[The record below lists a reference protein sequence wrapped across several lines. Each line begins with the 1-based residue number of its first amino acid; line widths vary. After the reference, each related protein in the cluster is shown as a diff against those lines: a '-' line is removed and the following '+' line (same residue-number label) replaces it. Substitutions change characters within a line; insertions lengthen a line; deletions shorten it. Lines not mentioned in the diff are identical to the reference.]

1 MWRSARRSSGGVVVA
16 ARVAQVLLSTGIRRA
31 AVAATSAGTPSGS
44 LSGDVEQTVGRT
56 VRAYGSGAL
65 RPLCSA
71 LTGLRACIYDGNFY
85 IYADGTNYQD
95 GTERGLDRDA
105 DGAPLSKT
113 GPRGRATSE
122 RLRGMAHDGA
132 GGVRELSL
140 RDPPRHARRGA
151 RPRPAHAH
159 APRRPRAYR
168 ARIIT
173 ACS

>member
-1 MWRSARRSSGGVVVA
+1 M
-16 ARVAQVLLSTGIRRA
+16 
-31 AVAATSAGTPSGS
+31 
-44 LSGDVEQTVGRT
+44 
-56 VRAYGSGAL
+56 
-65 RPLCSA
+65 CSA